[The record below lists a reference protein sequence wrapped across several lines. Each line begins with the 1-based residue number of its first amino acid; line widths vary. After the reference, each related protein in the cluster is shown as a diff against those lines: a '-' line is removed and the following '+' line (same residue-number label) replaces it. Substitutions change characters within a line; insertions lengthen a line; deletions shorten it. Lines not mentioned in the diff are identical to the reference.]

1 LDEPKF
7 GVFLPFYA
15 FRNTKTGS
23 LFNLIRGI
31 AQECERLGYYSVLLD
46 DHLMLNRMPI
56 LECWTTL
63 SALSSATERIRLGTM
78 VTCNSFRNPAL
89 LAKMAAT
96 VDNISDGRLE
106 LAVGAGV
113 QKNEHNAYGFPFLS
127 SRARI
132 ERLDEAVEIIKKLW
146 TEEKASYSGKHYT
159 IRDAV
164 CEPKPVQKPHP
175 PITIGGGGEKL
186 TLRVTARHADRYD
199 LGYLPSVEEYK
210 RKMKVLEKHCD
221 VVGRSFDEIEKSCW
235 PAGQIFIGE
244 DRKELKKRVLQW
256 LPKGVSLKAF
266 MQTSFVGTPEDFI
279 EQLQP
284 YMNMGVTHFMLF
296 FGDLP
301 DLTGVKIFADNVVQ
315 KLCKSE

>member
-1 LDEPKF
+1 
-7 GVFLPFYA
+7 
-15 FRNTKTGS
+15 
-23 LFNLIRGI
+23 
-31 AQECERLGYYSVLLD
+31 
-46 DHLMLNRMPI
+46 
-56 LECWTTL
+56 
-63 SALSSATERIRLGTM
+63 
-78 VTCNSFRNPAL
+78 
-89 LAKMAAT
+89 
-96 VDNISDGRLE
+96 
-106 LAVGAGV
+106 
-113 QKNEHNAYGFPFLS
+113 
-127 SRARI
+127 
-132 ERLDEAVEIIKKLW
+132 
-146 TEEKASYSGKHYT
+146 
-159 IRDAV
+159 
-164 CEPKPVQKPHP
+164 
-175 PITIGGGGEKL
+175 
-186 TLRVTARHADRYD
+186 
-199 LGYLPSVEEYK
+199 
-210 RKMKVLEKHCD
+210 MKVLEKHCD